1 MMGALQLIR
10 EGVKL
15 KKVQQSCEEERLKS
29 SDWDNSELF
38 QALQKVRLQVA
49 PTLNDCGG
57 DSDNEF
63 DD

>member
-1 MMGALQLIR
+1 MMGALRLIR

-15 KKVQQSCEEERLKS
+15 KKVQQSGDEERLKS

-38 QALQKVRLQVA
+38 QALQKVRDKVA
-49 PTLNDCGG
+49 PTINDCGE
-57 DSDNEF
+57 SDDEF